1 MELTGAGVAEF
12 SVQGRQ
18 TRDDVAPVRHAVV
31 GTAAAAAIAAVLLL
45 AALLE
50 AEVPREG
57 FVADSR
63 GAVGVQL
70 DVVADVP

>member
-1 MELTGAGVAEF
+1 MAELAIK
-12 SVQGRQ
+12 GRQ

-31 GTAAAAAIAAVLLL
+31 GAAAAAAFAAVLLL

-70 DVVADVP
+70 DVIADVP